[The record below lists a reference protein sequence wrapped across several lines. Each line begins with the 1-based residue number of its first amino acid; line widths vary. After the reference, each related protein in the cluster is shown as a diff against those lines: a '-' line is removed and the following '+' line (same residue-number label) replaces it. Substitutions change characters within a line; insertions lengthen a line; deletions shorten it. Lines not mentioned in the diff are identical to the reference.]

1 MTIDMY
7 LPGMPSMG
15 DDLGA
20 GAGMVEATVTVF
32 VVGLAVG
39 QLVFG
44 PLSDRWGRR
53 PLLIGGLAVYVSA
66 SVGCLLAP
74 SVGWL
79 IGARV
84 VQALGAAA
92 AVVLSRAIV
101 RDCAEGPLMTRALAT
116 LMLVNGVATVAA
128 PVLGGQLLLA
138 ASWRFVFAVLGIV
151 GAALLLVVA
160 IGLPET
166 LPRPLTRPL
175 SVPVF
180 RTLSRD
186 RVGPTQGQ
194 AAARG
199 FAPLLRDRSY
209 LRYAT
214 SAALMFAAMFAYIS
228 GSSFVLQD
236 EYGVTAQQYSLIF
249 AANAVGIVV
258 MGQLNSRLVGR
269 VANEHTLLGASLALG
284 TCAGFGVLLCTIAN
298 LPLAILLVSLFLV
311 VSSLGPVLAN
321 ATSLALGPHAAAA
334 GAAASLLGVLQYLIG
349 GLVAF
354 TMSMT
359 ADGSAPGMAT
369 AIFLSAAGALA
380 VHHSGQRRAS
390 AAGNASPAHLLPRAA
405 EPVPVTEAHRSHR

>member
-20 GAGMVEATVTVF
+20 GTGMVEATVTVF

-79 IGARV
+79 IGARM
-84 VQALGAAA
+84 VQAVGAAA

-175 SVPVF
+175 TWP
-180 RTLSRD
+180 LSRD

-194 AAARG
+194 AASRG

-214 SAALMFAAMFAYIS
+214 SAALMFAALFAYIS

-258 MGQLNSRLVGR
+258 LGQLNSRLVGR
-269 VANEHTLLGASLALG
+269 VANEHSLLGASLALAA
-284 TCAGFGVLLCTIAN
+284 CAGFAVLLCTIAN
-298 LPLAILLVSLFLV
+298 LPLAPLLVSLFLV
-311 VSSLGPVLAN
+311 ASSLGPVLAN

-359 ADGSAPGMAT
+359 ADGSSPGMAT

-380 VHHSGQRRAS
+380 VHHSGPRRAS
-390 AAGNASPAHLLPRAA
+390 AAGNASPAHLLRRAA